1 MTSHECLYRWSE
13 KVLRLCLGWGLYII
27 VGSAMGSPH
36 LLLGL
41 KLVKVFP
48 SCWNPMLSIGCPLDA
63 KAWGFSW
70 GILFDGEGY
79 TFLYWAVL
87 FLCICWL
94 VSPFRHIICK
104 CLSYS
109 SGCLL
114 FLLFLLLFTSLVCW
128 YPSSHFLLLFS
139 ILLMSYPKTSL
150 PVLMY

>member
-1 MTSHECLYRWSE
+1 MIWESSQAMFRLGFIHNCRICNGVSTPFTGFKISE
-13 KVLRLCLGWGLYII
+13 SLSK
-27 VGSAMGSPH
+27 
-36 LLLGL
+36 LLEPN
-41 KLVKVFP
+41 VVH
-48 SCWNPMLSIGCPLDA
+48 WSIGCPLDA

-79 TFLYWAVL
+79 TFLCWAVL
-87 FLCICWL
+87 FPCLCWL